1 MIRKTILIL
10 MGLAVGAGCGARS
23 VKTGSDRETGGGQD
37 VPLAEGLPELPWHP
51 GDDQATDGVPPGKK
65 TISQIQS
72 SDASVNCTT
81 DGIQNQAKGL
91 AMADMVVVSP
101 RFVVSWDKTSGQ
113 PKLHGYWVSEAGIAA
128 SAPFKGILLV
138 VEASAATDFPP
149 GRVLSVTADY
159 IEYYCLSELKATAWT
174 EIGDTAVPAPVVL
187 DAAAPLEKGGDPA
200 TAEPYEGV
208 LVTLHGVAV
217 TRTTASDGKGWFEV
231 GDGIQVVN
239 DFEIGWT
246 PVQGAPIA
254 SLTGA
259 VKYHFGKY
267 RLAPRSAADIVEGP
281 VAEPSPEVVG
291 PDVPAD
297 GEVVTPKGKVYDI
310 QSSDPSVNCSSEGNN
325 LIQAGIEVGP
335 VVVTS
340 PKFSASAGLDGFYV
354 ADFPVGGAVAY
365 TGILVVVNKG
375 AGVQVAPGDEV
386 VLKGDYKEYYCLS
399 EIYATTVEKTGQ
411 QPAPGGFP
419 VDDPSP
425 FENGGGPGA
434 EPLEGVIVTLH
445 DVAVTET
452 TSSDGKGW
460 FRVGAGIEVLNDF
473 QVAWTPVAGT
483 RLAALTGA
491 VKYHWGRYRI
501 VPRSRSDIQVAG
513 EVEPTPEPQP
523 EPLPEPVPEP
533 VPDAFEVVEDSP
545 PADVPAPKVTVLQLQ
560 AGEAS
565 IGCTHVGIQT
575 LASGIALADVVV
587 VSTRHSASATLHGY
601 YVQDPVWSWPLG
613 SNGKYTGM
621 LLVVPK
627 SLNTDFQ
634 PGDLVSVVGDYKEY
648 YCMTEVQAAS
658 VKKVGTADV
667 PEPLWVA
674 AAAFEA
680 GGTVAV
686 CEPYE
691 GLRVMLTNVQVT
703 NVTGG
708 TQPSWWFQA
717 GNGIYVADDYG
728 LKASVALT
736 QGQTLA
742 RLTGAVKY
750 SWGQF
755 VLVPLTAAD
764 IEIQ

>member
-1 MIRKTILIL
+1 MDRKTILIL
-10 MGLAVGAGCGARS
+10 MGLAVVAGCGSRS
-23 VKTGSDRETGGGQD
+23 VGTGSDRETGGGKD

-51 GDDQATDGVPPGKK
+51 GDTTATDGVPPGKT

-81 DGIQNQAKGL
+81 DGIQNPATGL
-91 AMADMVVVSP
+91 AMADIVVVSP
-101 RFVVSWDKTSGQ
+101 RFVASWDKTSGQ
-113 PKLHGYWVSEAGIAA
+113 PKLHGYWVSEAGLSV
-128 SAPFKGILLV
+128 SAPYKGILLV
-138 VEASAATDFPP
+138 ADAAAATDFPP

-159 IEYYCLSELKATAWT
+159 TEYYCFSELKARGWT
-174 EIGDTAVPAPVVL
+174 EMGDTAVPAPLVL
-187 DAAAPLEKGGDPA
+187 DDAALLENGGDPA
-200 TAEPYEGV
+200 QAEPYEGV
-208 LVTLHGVAV
+208 LVTIHDVAV

-231 GDGIQVVN
+231 GNGIQVVN
-239 DFEIGWT
+239 DFEIAWT
-246 PVQGAPIA
+246 PVQGARIA

-267 RLAPRSAADIVEGP
+267 RLAPRSAADIGEGP
-281 VAEPSPEVVG
+281 VVEPSPEVIG
-291 PDVPAD
+291 PDVPTD
-297 GEVVTPKGKVYDI
+297 GSVVTPKGKVYDI
-310 QSSDPSVNCSSEGNN
+310 QSSDTSINCSNEGNT
-325 LIQAGIEVGP
+325 LVQAGIEVGP

-340 PKFSASAGLDGFYV
+340 PKFSASAGTEGFYV
-354 ADFPVGGAVAY
+354 ADFPVGGAVDY
-365 TGILVVVNKG
+365 TGILVVVNKS

-399 EIYATTVEKTGQ
+399 EIYATSVEKTGQ

-419 VDDPSP
+419 VEDPSP
-425 FENGGGPGA
+425 FEHGGGPGA

-445 DVAVTET
+445 DVDVTAT
-452 TSSDGKGW
+452 SSSDGKGW

-491 VKYHWGRYRI
+491 VKYHWGKYRV
-501 VPRSRSDIQVAG
+501 VPRSLSDIQVAG
-513 EVEPTPEPQP
+513 QVEPTPESIP
-523 EPLPEPVPEP
+523 EPTPEPVPEP
-533 VPDAFEVVEDSP
+533 VPDAFEDSP
-545 PADVPAPKVTVLQLQ
+545 PADVPVPKKTVLQLQ

-565 IGCTHVGIQT
+565 TGCTVDGIQT
-575 LASGIALADVVV
+575 LATGIALADVVV
-587 VSTRHSASATLHGY
+587 VSTRHSASASLHGY
-601 YVQDPVWSWPLG
+601 YVQDPVSTWPDG

-634 PGDLVSVVGDYKEY
+634 LGDVVSVVGDYKEY
-648 YCMTEVQAAS
+648 YCMTEVQAGS
-658 VKKVGTADV
+658 VQKVGTADV
-667 PEPLWVA
+667 PEPLGVA

-680 GGTVAV
+680 GGTVAI

-691 GLRVMLTNVQVT
+691 GLRVTLTDVQVT

-708 TQPSWWFQA
+708 TQPSWWFQV

-728 LKASVALT
+728 LKSAVSLT
-736 QGQTLA
+736 GGQTLT

-750 SWGQF
+750 SWGKY
-755 VLVPLTAAD
+755 VLVPFTAAD
-764 IEIQ
+764 VEIQ